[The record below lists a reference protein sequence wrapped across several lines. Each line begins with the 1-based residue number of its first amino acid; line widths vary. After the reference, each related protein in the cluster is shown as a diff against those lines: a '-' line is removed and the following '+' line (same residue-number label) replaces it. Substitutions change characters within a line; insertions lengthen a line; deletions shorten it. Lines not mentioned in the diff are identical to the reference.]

1 MHKSI
6 LITGAMLALAFAA
19 PAGAADLK
27 IGIINSQQLVA
38 QSPQAETLSK
48 KLEDEFAPAR
58 RELMAQQNE
67 IKSLQEKYQRD
78 REVMSDSERESMEQ
92 RLRDLGRDFQFRQR
106 TVSEDFQRRQR
117 EELATLQQQL
127 QQSIDAFA
135 KAEGYDLILWEGIA
149 FRVDAIDITD
159 ELLAF
164 IRKQ

>member
-1 MHKSI
+1 
-6 LITGAMLALAFAA
+6 MLFR
-19 PAGAADLK
+19 
-27 IGIINSQQLVA
+27 S
-38 QSPQAETLSK
+38 
-48 KLEDEFAPAR
+48 PAR